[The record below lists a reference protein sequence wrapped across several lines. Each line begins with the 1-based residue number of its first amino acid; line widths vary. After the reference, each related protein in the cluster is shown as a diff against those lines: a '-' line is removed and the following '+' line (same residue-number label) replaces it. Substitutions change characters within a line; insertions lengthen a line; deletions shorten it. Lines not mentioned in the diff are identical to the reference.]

1 MGFMGL
7 LLIPV
12 IDVLGFVLSLYFK
25 IVVVDVV
32 LYWMLQYKLVTI
44 HNKYAEKFVEILKKL
59 TEPVYAKIRAKIK
72 PFADFDASPFILLLI
87 LYFIGQLL
95 NALAEAVI

>member
-1 MGFMGL
+1 MSVLVLPFVKTL
-7 LLIPV
+7 ALILDIYIKV
-12 IDVLGFVLSLYFK
+12 
-25 IVVVDVV
+25 VVVDIVI
-32 LYWMLQYKLVTI
+32 YWLLHFKIISVS
-44 HNKYAEKFVEILKKL
+44 NKYAEKFIEILKKL

-72 PFADFDASPFILLLI
+72 PFADFDASPFILLLV

>member
-1 MGFMGL
+1 MGSVLFLPIIKTLALILDIYIKVVVVEIAIFWL
-7 LLIPV
+7 LH
-12 IDVLGFVLSLYFK
+12 FK
-25 IVVVDVV
+25 IISVN
-32 LYWMLQYKLVTI
+32 
-44 HNKYAEKFVEILKKL
+44 NKYAEKFVEILKKL

-95 NALAEAVI
+95 NAIAEAVI